1 MITLMQGNKKIQKLI
16 NFDND
21 FEIDKEELTKTK
33 EQI

>member
-1 MITLMQGNKKIQKLI
+1 MQGNKKIQKLI